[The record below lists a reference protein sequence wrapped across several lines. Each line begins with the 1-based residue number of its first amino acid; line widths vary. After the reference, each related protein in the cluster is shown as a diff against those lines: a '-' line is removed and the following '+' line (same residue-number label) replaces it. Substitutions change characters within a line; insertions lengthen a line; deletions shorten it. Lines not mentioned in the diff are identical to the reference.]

1 MPYLAFL
8 KTYLSYNFLSNIM
21 SEGKNYY
28 VDISNYN
35 STDLVNMFCVFFVL
49 FRKFSFFFLLPDFLS
64 LSSPLPT
71 F

>member
-1 MPYLAFL
+1 M
-8 KTYLSYNFLSNIM
+8 KDNM

-28 VDISNYN
+28 VDITNYN
-35 STDLVNMFCVFFVL
+35 STDLVNVFCVFFVL
-49 FRKFSFFFLLPDFLS
+49 FRKFSYSCLLSDFVS